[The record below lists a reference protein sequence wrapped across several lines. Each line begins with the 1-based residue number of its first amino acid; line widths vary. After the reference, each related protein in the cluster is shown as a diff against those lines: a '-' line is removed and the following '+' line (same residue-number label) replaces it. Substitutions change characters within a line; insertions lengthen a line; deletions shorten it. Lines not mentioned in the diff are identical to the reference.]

1 MPLIV
6 LSGIAAGAVA
16 NQGPRIGRYIPLAK
30 AKRVLPVLLLNVIVP
45 SLTLILL
52 AAMRLSARR
61 ARPPA
66 AAAAAAAPAPSSS
79 PSAADLRSRF
89 TDGDIMTI
97 ISLLNVPLALSCLRV
112 YLFVCFYPLPAPEEK
127 PKVRRKFC
135 VFLISTSLLLGLV
148 LGLTLGLPRMPRF

>member
-30 AKRVLPVLLLNVIVP
+30 AERLLPVLLLNVIIP

-97 ISLLNVPLALSCLRV
+97 ISLLNMPLALSCLRV
-112 YLFVCFYPLPAPEEK
+112 YLFVCFYPLPAREK

-135 VFLISTSLLLGLV
+135 VFLISTSLLIGLV
-148 LGLTLGLPRMPRF
+148 LGLILGLPRMIRG